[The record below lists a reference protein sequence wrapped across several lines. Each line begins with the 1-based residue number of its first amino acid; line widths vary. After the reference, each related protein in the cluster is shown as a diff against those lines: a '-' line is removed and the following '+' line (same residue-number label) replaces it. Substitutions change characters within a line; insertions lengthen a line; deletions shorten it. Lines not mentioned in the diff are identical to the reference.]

1 MDELL
6 QRVVM
11 QSEKVIKFANS
22 DLTRLELNID
32 RMKITISLPSDA
44 TLTLSDNR
52 GTRVYFQVNEPN
64 SLMLLEQIAK
74 DASTKEKLKAC
85 HHYQQRVLDKEMS
98 CLLTNVITET
108 ETEATKDVLLID
120 SAGRGWSL
128 IADTE
133 GGMIDLAPVCSEG
146 AYRLTVSDI
155 ETNPSLAISFSVE
168 HITYYREGTD
178 LILGKKI
185 IV

>member
-64 SLMLLEQIAK
+64 SLMLLEHNSK
-74 DASTKEKLKAC
+74 RRF
-85 HHYQQRVLDKEMS
+85 Y
-98 CLLTNVITET
+98 
-108 ETEATKDVLLID
+108 
-120 SAGRGWSL
+120 
-128 IADTE
+128 
-133 GGMIDLAPVCSEG
+133 
-146 AYRLTVSDI
+146 
-155 ETNPSLAISFSVE
+155 
-168 HITYYREGTD
+168 
-178 LILGKKI
+178 
-185 IV
+185 